1 MKGIKKNVKKTLTFE
16 DYKRC
21 LFKREEQMRKMNII
35 KSDKHKI
42 YSIEVNKIALS
53 DVDDKRIIL
62 ENRIET
68 KAFR

>member
-53 DVDDKRIIL
+53 DVDGKRIIL

>member
-1 MKGIKKNVKKTLTFE
+1 MS
-16 DYKRC
+16 
-21 LFKREEQMRKMNII
+21 KMNII